1 MLLGVSDVKG
11 LIFDLDGVLVSTEKN
26 HYIAWKTI
34 ADVLNIKFN
43 LHNNEKLKGLSRAD
57 SLIALLKHG
66 NKSLPQFKFK
76 NILEFK
82 NKIYL
87 ESIKDINQ
95 NDLLPGVQS
104 FIKTK
109 SKENYLLAVGS
120 SSKNANF
127 ILKKTGIYNYFKCI
141 VDGNMVKNPKPD
153 PEVFI
158 KASIGLNLDPSECLV
173 FEDAY
178 SGVMAAKNGNFNVI
192 GVGNPEIK
200 KHCHKYVENLEEFD
214 LLSYEK
220 SI

>member
-1 MLLGVSDVKG
+1 MIKG

-26 HYIAWKTI
+26 HFSAWKAI
-34 ADVLNIKFN
+34 ANELNIKFN
-43 LHNNEKLKGLSRAD
+43 SKDNEKLKGLSRAD
-57 SLIALLKHG
+57 SLKALLKMG
-66 NKSLPQFKFK
+66 NKNLPNFKFK
-76 NILEFK
+76 NILALK
-82 NKIYL
+82 NEIYL
-87 ESIKDINQ
+87 KSIENINQ
-95 NDLLPGVQS
+95 NDLIPGLQN

-200 KHCHKYVENLEEFD
+200 EHCHKYVENLEEFD